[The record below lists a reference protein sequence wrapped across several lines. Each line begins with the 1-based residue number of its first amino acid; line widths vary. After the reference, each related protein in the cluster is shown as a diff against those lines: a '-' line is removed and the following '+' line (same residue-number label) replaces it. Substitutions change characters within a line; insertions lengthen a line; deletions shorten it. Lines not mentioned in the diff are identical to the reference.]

1 MAIFISLLQNSHY
14 NFLFQFVLH
23 ILHTPYMYMMQALE
37 PESII
42 PLVMANTMTKIVL
55 AGDHMQLD
63 PPVYSPLARKYNL
76 HLSLLER
83 LYDHEAY
90 DNGVGQ
96 LCKTL
101 LTENHRSHQLV
112 CMCVSQRDEYCSI
125 RHYQGLVDPKGEEGM

>member
-1 MAIFISLLQNSHY
+1 MHVTLCIRTLDSIVTIMSTLYIHTDMAYLLQFSSTLF
-14 NFLFQFVLH
+14 FLA
-23 ILHTPYMYMMQALE
+23 QALE

-42 PLVMANTMTKIVL
+42 PLVMASSASKIVL

-63 PPVYSPLARKYNL
+63 PPVYSTLARKYNL

-83 LYDHEAY
+83 LYDHEIY

-101 LTENHRSHQLV
+101 LTENHRSHQSVSV
-112 CMCVSQRDEYCSI
+112 CTCVWK
-125 RHYQGLVDPKGEEGM
+125 L